1 MIVIPGGVYFDEI
14 HDVYVDHTKMKHKIN
29 DKSSTRCVF
38 IVGSARRQFILST
51 FQPELMR
58 IWIDVIFTGAQ
69 AYQDFDE

>member
-1 MIVIPGGVYFDEI
+1 MKGGVYFDEI
-14 HDVYVDHTKMKHKIN
+14 HDVYVDHTKMKHKIT

-38 IVGSARRQFILST
+38 IVGSASRQFILST